1 MHKEV
6 MKDEVLKKKRSKPI
20 TFADYFKI
28 DENKLKE
35 LGVFNPILNFDT
47 KLFVE
52 PLLLKKS
59 ESEIIK
65 NAYNT
70 YHDFFSN
77 ALMLLMSASGEEDKC
92 FKAVRKMLKFPEY
105 Y

>member
-1 MHKEV
+1 MKVVKE
-6 MKDEVLKKKRSKPI
+6 EKKVKPI
-20 TFADYFKI
+20 YFSKYFNI
-28 DENKLKE
+28 SPEKLKE
-35 LGVFNPILNFDT
+35 LGCFDPILNFDT

-65 NAYNT
+65 NAYNN

-77 ALMLLMSASGEEDKC
+77 CLMLLLSSKDENDKC
-92 FKAVRKMLKFPEY
+92 FRRLERC
-105 Y
+105 